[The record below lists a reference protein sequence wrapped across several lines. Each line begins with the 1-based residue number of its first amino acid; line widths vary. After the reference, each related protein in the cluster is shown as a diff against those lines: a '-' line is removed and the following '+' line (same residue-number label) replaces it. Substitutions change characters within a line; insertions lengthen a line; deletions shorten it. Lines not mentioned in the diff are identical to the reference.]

1 MFEIPDDDDLFSE
14 VIIDENIND
23 LDLKKTENKPIDKK
37 KKKNPRTIPK

>member
-37 KKKNPRTIPK
+37 IKIKK

>member
-37 KKKNPRTIPK
+37 K

>member
-23 LDLKKTENKPIDKK
+23 LDLKKTENKPIGKK
-37 KKKNPRTIPK
+37 IKIKK